1 MAFTQ
6 SRKRRTVIGN
16 MVMEIWT
23 GTFTSVTEG
32 NLATGIG
39 SIEGVIVQGD
49 TVRDATTVDHTT
61 TAGTV
66 AITGVTTGD
75 VATITV
81 MGRSKA

>member
-6 SRKRRTVIGN
+6 TKVRRTVIGN

-32 NLATGIG
+32 NLLTGLNK
-39 SIEGVIVQGD
+39 IEGVMVQGD
-49 TVRDATTVDHTT
+49 TVRDATTVDHTS

-75 VATITV
+75 IATITV